1 MTRVRSAR
9 RLCRRIVGSFNDRE
23 YVVELRPDML
33 VMRPLR
39 SRRGSDAEIGIK
51 WEALYVR
58 VKAPG
63 LRQRA
68 R

>member
-9 RLCRRIVGSFNDRE
+9 RVCRRIVGNFNDRE

-39 SRRGSDAEIGIK
+39 SRRGSPAEVGIK
-51 WEALYVR
+51 WEVLYVR
-58 VKAPG
+58 VAAPG
-63 LRQRA
+63 LRR
-68 R
+68 RSR

>member
-1 MTRVRSAR
+1 MTRVRDAR
-9 RLCRRIVGSFNDRE
+9 RVCRWIVGTFNDRE

-39 SRRGSDAEIGIK
+39 SRRGSAAEVGVK

-58 VKAPG
+58 VVAPG
-63 LRQRA
+63 LRRS
-68 R
+68 